1 MLGEGL
7 LRLLLAWIVPS
18 TCAACGAERTEV
30 GGSGACRRCWE
41 SIRELDPAAA
51 CPGCALPAA
60 GGRCRDCGDTP
71 SPISR
76 AAAFGEY
83 EGTLKRL
90 IGAYK
95 FHGFD
100 LLSAPF
106 ADRLARV
113 ARTSGLE
120 QGAPAVVGVPSTGL
134 RNRQRGF
141 DPGALLARE
150 TARRLGLRA
159 LPALRRLRSS
169 PPQSRLSRPERT
181 ANVAGV
187 FEGAASAAGRPVLL
201 VDDIVTTGATA
212 FAAARALHRAGASR
226 VHLLVLARTP
236 APGGPT
242 APECA

>member
-1 MLGEGL
+1 MVGGGL
-7 LRLLLAWIVPS
+7 LRLLLDWIVPS
-18 TCAACGAERTEV
+18 TCAGCGAERMEV
-30 GGSGACRRCWE
+30 GGSGACRCCWG

-83 EGTLKRL
+83 DGTLKTL
-90 IGAYK
+90 ISAYK

-100 LLSAPF
+100 ILSAPF
-106 ADRLARV
+106 AERLARL
-113 ARTSGLE
+113 ARSSGLE
-120 QGAPAVVGVPSTGL
+120 QGAPAVVGVPSTRS

-141 DPGALLARE
+141 DPGVLLARE
-150 TARRLGLRA
+150 TARRLGLQT

-169 PPQSRLSRPERT
+169 PPQSRLSRSDRM

-187 FEGAASAAGRPVLL
+187 FEGTASAAGRPVLL

-212 FAAARALHRAGASR
+212 FAAARALHRAGTSR
-226 VHLLVLARTP
+226 VHLLVLARTLVP
-236 APGGPT
+236 VGPT